1 MKILFLTIADQIRE
15 IETPGIYNDLVRYF
29 RDSGHQMVVMYPT
42 ERRNRGRTSLYTRDG
57 ITYLSVRTLNVTKCS
72 ILEKGAGQM
81 LIEGQFLRAFRKY
94 LGKEKFDIIL
104 YSTPP
109 ITFTRVIAN
118 AEALNPE
125 AMAYLMLK
133 DIFPQNALD
142 LGILSHKGFKGILYN
157 YYRNKEKK
165 LYMISD
171 RIGCMSAANVD
182 YILKNN
188 HFLTPEKVGICPNS
202 YTPVQREKLSPE
214 SIKEIKEKYGLPTD
228 RPLLIYGG
236 NMGVPQGIPFLIGCI
251 KSMFNTD
258 KCHFV
263 IVGDGTKYKSLE
275 LFSQIFCVRTM
286 TLIRSLPKEEF
297 DRLTEACDVGMIFLD
312 YRFTIPNFPSRML
325 SYMMAR
331 KPILV
336 VTDPNCDMGSIAE
349 QNGFGIYS
357 PSNSVTAFNK
367 AVDRIL
373 SSDLQQMGENGFNY
387 FMNNYTTRHTYNAII
402 NSNQ

>member
-29 RDSGHQMVVMYPT
+29 RDSGHRMFVMYPA
-42 ERRNRGRTSLYTRDG
+42 ERRTRGTTSLYTKDG

-81 LIEGQFLRAFRKY
+81 LIEGQFLRAYKKY

-109 ITFTRVIAN
+109 ISFTKVIAM
-118 AEALNPE
+118 AKKLNPE

-142 LGILSHKGFKGILYN
+142 MGILSLKGIKGILYR
-157 YYRNKEKK
+157 YYRNREKE
-165 LYMISD
+165 LYRISD

-188 HFLTPEKVGICPNS
+188 HFIAPEKVEICPNS

-214 SIKEIKEKYGLPTD
+214 SIKAIKEKYGLPTD
-228 RPLLIYGG
+228 RPLFIYGG
-236 NMGVPQGIPFLIGCI
+236 NMGVPQGIPFLIGCL
-251 KSMFNTD
+251 KSMMNTD

-263 IVGDGTKYKSLE
+263 IVGDGTKYQSLE
-275 LFSQIFCVRTM
+275 LFSQIFRVRTM
-286 TLIRSLPKEEF
+286 TLIRTLPKEEF
-297 DRLTEACDVGMIFLD
+297 DMLTDACDVGMIFLD

-325 SYMMAR
+325 SYLMAR

-336 VTDPNCDMGSIAE
+336 VTDPNCDMGIIAQE
-349 QNGFGIYS
+349 NGFGIYS
-357 PSNSVTAFNK
+357 PSNSVSAFNK

-402 NSNQ
+402 NSKQ